1 MQRFFDTP
9 VQVMFS
15 DPDNEGKWLVGIAHG
30 DEIICA
36 CCGGIFEID
45 EIESIHTYK
54 NWIDIVDAI
63 TGGEVPESLAYILHD
78 ELMEA
83 DALLEEE
90 ENFEANSKNL
100 S

>member
-15 DPDNEGKWLVGIAHG
+15 DPDNEGKWLVGIAHR

-63 TGGEVPESLAYILHD
+63 TGGEVPESLAKILHN